1 MLLVSVADLHR
12 LRQTKRLF
20 RSSLLVYGPYLLV
33 ALLLIGGLRVWL
45 VLQPEQMTI
54 MVPEKVGKQEIPVMR
69 VPVLLGSKEDI
80 LQAWK
85 QYEEDEKNL
94 VGFIDGHAGFLTID
108 AVAYPEAHK
117 RAFECYFSAYLRLV
131 SSRLEL
137 LKAITPATEKMIN
150 VERNNAVRNLKW
162 TTLSD
167 KTILRVY
174 SGGAYS
180 KTLKDDKQFDAD
192 IKRIA
197 KLWWEVLKD

>member
-1 MLLVSVADLHR
+1 
-12 LRQTKRLF
+12 
-20 RSSLLVYGPYLLV
+20 
-33 ALLLIGGLRVWL
+33 
-45 VLQPEQMTI
+45 
-54 MVPEKVGKQEIPVMR
+54 MVPEQVGKLQIPQIRM
-69 VPVLLGSKEDI
+69 PVLQGSKEEI
-80 LQAWK
+80 LKAWK

-94 VGFIDGHAGFLTID
+94 VAFIDGYVGFLTID

-117 RAFECYFSAYLRLV
+117 KAFECYFSAYLRLI

-137 LKAITPATEKMIN
+137 LKAITPETQKMIN
-150 VERNNAVRNLKW
+150 VERSNAIRTLKW

-192 IKRIA
+192 IKRITQ
-197 KLWWEVLKD
+197 LWWAVLKD